1 MIMKTRSKFIT
12 LSIFLA
18 ALIVVIFLLIPF
30 KIKENIPTLKKGINY
45 NLLFITIDTLRA
57 DCLGCYGSEVAET
70 PNIDQLAESG
80 VMFKNCYAS
89 VPLTLPSF
97 CSIFTGREPIA
108 HGVRNNGT
116 YVLNKNEHTLA
127 EFFQE
132 LGYET
137 YAAIAAFVLEAKFGL
152 DQGFN
157 IYDDSLDSKTVFENT
172 NSEIPADRVYVKFK
186 DWLEKNY
193 ENKFFSWIHFYD
205 PHYPYS
211 PPTKFIEKFNTQPYI
226 GEIAYVDFYIGKII
240 TDLKAKQL
248 LDKTII
254 VLLGDHGE
262 AFGEH
267 KEIGHGIFCYEES
280 LKVPL
285 IFYNPGIFSKETIIN
300 HPVKLSD
307 IMPTILTLF
316 EIEIPLDLQGENLL
330 PVITSKEKN
339 HLSNLIYFES
349 MYGKENENW
358 APLTGIIFENF
369 KYISL
374 PIPELYDFVKDPK
387 ERKNLFYEKDALAKK
402 MEKKLNKYLSL
413 HANPNNSNRRKLSL
427 MDKNKLESLGYVS
440 SSTSSPGKII
450 DPKEG
455 IDLLYT
461 IIDANHF
468 IRDGNLEEAEH
479 RLNQIVEENPGIKM
493 TQLYDGLRALY
504 TMKKNVPQ
512 LEKMLKKAITDF
524 PEIDRYK
531 VWLAKLYFDTKKTSK
546 AKELCRKTLHQ
557 NSINTHANIILGRIY
572 FKEGSFTEALPFY
585 QKALK
590 LEPFNTHIQI
600 EYAELLYV
608 LGKISEVEKITS
620 NLMKSGTYD
629 TQEGLNV
636 KTRLGLL
643 LLKMKMYNQVIS
655 LCLQILSHEHKI
667 PQIYNLLGQAYF
679 NTGDYQ
685 KALKAYENS
694 LHKDKKNAFTLSS
707 IGSLY
712 LTLFRLKK
720 EKELH
725 SLSIDFYHRALDSN
739 PELVFALNGLAA
751 AYSFAGNRNKAIYYW
766 EKSLQI
772 DPEFTPVYFN
782 LGITYIEMGEN
793 KKALKYL
800 MICKEKYFSRLSTK
814 EQKQLDTLIKEASQ

>member
-1 MIMKTRSKFIT
+1 MSNRSKFIA

-18 ALIVVIFLLIPF
+18 ALIVVIFLLISF

-45 NLLFITIDTLRA
+45 NLLFITVDTLRA

-80 VMFKNCYAS
+80 VMFRNCYAS

-97 CSIFTGREPIA
+97 CSFFTGRQPIA

-132 LGYET
+132 MGYKT
-137 YAAIAAFVLEAKFGL
+137 YAAIGAFVLEAKFGL
-152 DQGFN
+152 DQGFDV
-157 IYDDSLDSKTVFENT
+157 YDDSLDYKTVFENT
-172 NSEIPADRVYVKFK
+172 DSEIPADRVYAKFK
-186 DWLEKNY
+186 DWSEKNY

-211 PPTKFIEKFNTQPYI
+211 PPTEFKEKFNTQPYI
-226 GEIAYVDFYIGKII
+226 GEIAYVDIYVGKVI

-254 VLLGDHGE
+254 VFMGDHGE

-267 KEIGHGIFCYEES
+267 KERGHGIFCYEES

-285 IFYNPGIFSKETIIN
+285 IFYNPGIFSKGTIID

-307 IMPTILTLF
+307 IVPTILALF
-316 EIEIPLDLQGENLL
+316 EIEIPLNLQGQNLL
-330 PVITSKEKN
+330 PFFASKEKK

-374 PIPELYDFVKDPK
+374 PIPELYDLEKDPK
-387 ERKNLFYEKDALAKK
+387 ERKNLFYESDALAKK
-402 MEKKLNKYLSL
+402 MDKKLNNYLSL
-413 HANPNNSNRRKLSL
+413 HGNLQSSNRRKLSL
-427 MDKNKLESLGYVS
+427 TDKNKLESLGYVS
-440 SSTSSPGKII
+440 SYTSSPGKIV

-461 IIDANHF
+461 IKDANDF
-468 IRDGNLEEAEH
+468 IKDGNLEEAER

-493 TQLYDGLRALY
+493 TQLYDGLRAMY
-504 TMKKNVPQ
+504 TMKKNFPQ
-512 LEKMLKKAITDF
+512 LEKTLKKAITDF

-531 VWLAKLYFDTKKTSK
+531 VWLAKLYLDTKKTSD
-546 AKELCRKTLHQ
+546 AKELCRITLHQ
-557 NSINTHANIILGRIY
+557 NPINTHANIILGRIY
-572 FKEGSFTEALPFY
+572 FQEGSFTEALPFY
-585 QKALK
+585 QKALE

-600 EYAELLYV
+600 EYAELLYG
-608 LGKISEVEKITS
+608 LGKTSEVEKITS

-629 TQEGLNV
+629 TQEALNV
-636 KTRLGLL
+636 NTRLGLL
-643 LLKMKMYNQVIS
+643 LLKMKRYNQVIS

-667 PQIYNLLGQAYF
+667 PQVYNLLGQAYF

-694 LHKDKKNAFTLSS
+694 LLKDKKNAFTLSS

-739 PELVFALNGLAA
+739 PELVSALNGLAA
-751 AYSFAGNRNKAIYYW
+751 AYSFVGDRNKAIYYW
-766 EKSLQI
+766 EKSLKI
-772 DPEFTPVYFN
+772 DPEFTYIYFN

-814 EQKQLDTLIKEASQ
+814 EQKQLDALIKEASQ

>member
-1 MIMKTRSKFIT
+1 MSMKTRSKFMT
-12 LSIFLA
+12 LSIFLTV
-18 ALIVVIFLLIPF
+18 LIVVILLLIPF
-30 KIKENIPTLKKGINY
+30 ETKESIPALKKGINY
-45 NLLFITIDTLRA
+45 NLLFITVDTLRA
-57 DCLGCYGSEVAET
+57 DCLGCYGSDVAET
-70 PNIDQLAESG
+70 PNIDQLAKNG

-97 CSIFTGREPIA
+97 CSVFTGRQPIA

-116 YVLNKNEHTLA
+116 YVLNKNEDTLA

-132 LGYET
+132 MGYKT

-157 IYDDSLDSKTVFENT
+157 IYDDSLDYKTVFENT

-186 DWLEKNY
+186 DWLEENY
-193 ENKFFSWIHFYD
+193 KNKFFSWIHFYD

-211 PPTKFIEKFNTQPYI
+211 PPAKFKEKFSKQPYI
-226 GEIAYVDFYIGKII
+226 GEIAYVDVYIGKII

-254 VLLGDHGE
+254 VFLGDHGE

-285 IFYNPGIFSKETIIN
+285 IFYNPGIFSKETIID
-300 HPVKLSD
+300 HPVKLTD
-307 IMPTILTLF
+307 VMPTILSLF
-316 EIEIPLDLQGENLL
+316 EIEIPLNLQGESLL
-330 PVITSKEKN
+330 PVINSKEKN
-339 HLSNLIYFES
+339 KLSSLIYFES
-349 MYGKENENW
+349 MYGHENENW
-358 APLTGIIFENF
+358 APLAGIIFENF

-374 PIPELYDFVKDPK
+374 PIPELYDLAKDPK
-387 ERKNLFYEKDALAKK
+387 EEENLFYEKDALAKK
-402 MEKKLNKYLSL
+402 IDKKLNKYSSL
-413 HANPNNSNRRKLSL
+413 HGNLDNSSRRKLSL
-427 MDKNKLESLGYVS
+427 LDKNKLESLGYIS

-461 IIDANHF
+461 IKDANDL

-479 RLNQIVEENPGIKM
+479 RLNRIVEDNPGIKM

-504 TMKKNVPQ
+504 TMKKNFPQ
-512 LEKMLKKAITDF
+512 LERVLKKAITDF
-524 PEIDRYK
+524 PKIDRYK
-531 VWLAKLYFDTKKTSK
+531 VWLAKLYFDMEKISN
-546 AKELCRKTLHQ
+546 AKELCRQTLHQ

-585 QKALK
+585 QKALE

-600 EYAELLYV
+600 EYAELLYA
-608 LGKISEVEKITS
+608 LGKISELEKITT

-629 TQEGLNV
+629 TQEALNV

-643 LLKMKMYNQVIS
+643 LLKMKRYNQVIT
-655 LCLQILSHEHKI
+655 LCLQILSHEHKT
-667 PQIYNLLGQAYF
+667 PQIYSLLGQAYF
-679 NTGDYQ
+679 KTGDYQ
-685 KALKAYENS
+685 KALNAYENS
-694 LHKDKKNAFTLSS
+694 LHKDKKNALTLSS
-707 IGSLY
+707 LGSLY

-739 PELVFALNGLAA
+739 PELVSALNGLAV
-751 AYSFAGNRNKAIYYW
+751 AYSFAGDRNKAIYYW
-766 EKSLQI
+766 EKCLQI
-772 DPEFTPVYFN
+772 DPEFTDIYFN

-793 KKALKYL
+793 KKALEYL

-814 EQKQLDTLIKEASQ
+814 EQKQLDTLINEASQ